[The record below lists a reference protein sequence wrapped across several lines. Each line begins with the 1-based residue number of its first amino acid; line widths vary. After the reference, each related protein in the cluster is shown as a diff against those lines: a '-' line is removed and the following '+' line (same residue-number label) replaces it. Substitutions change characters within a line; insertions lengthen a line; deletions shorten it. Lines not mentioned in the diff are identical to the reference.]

1 MQVYYLYKEN
11 TFDEDFMKIIMNYE
25 HKLYFPIIKELL
37 DKNDIT
43 YYFKNRTLEHVITFF
58 KNIQPY
64 IPENDKEKFTE
75 YINQVIVKPTNLF
88 ELVVYTR
95 VKLMLERKLFSIAL
109 SDEVDYFY
117 FILKES
123 NLLPYFKKLSPI
135 EIKETLDLDKFKP
148 LNKYP
153 IDALLVILIILNFN
167 KINEYISL
175 LRESDSIICLKDSP
189 CKLLNTL
196 TEKQKDIFF
205 SYGILQELL

>member
-1 MQVYYLYKEN
+1 MYNNLYKEN
-11 TFDEDFMKIIMNYE
+11 AFDENFIENIVNYE
-25 HKLYFPIIKELL
+25 PELYFPIIKELL

-64 IPENDKEKFTE
+64 IPKNDKEKFTE
-75 YINQVIVKPTNLF
+75 YINQVIIKPTNLF
-88 ELVVYTR
+88 ELIVYNH
-95 VKLMLERKLFSIAL
+95 VYLMLKRRLFSIAL
-109 SDEVDYFY
+109 SDEVDHYY

-123 NLLPYFKKLSPI
+123 NLLPYFKELSPI

-167 KINEYISL
+167 KINEYILL
-175 LRESDSIICLKDSP
+175 LRESDSIICLKHSP

-205 SYGILQELL
+205 SYGVLQELL

>member
-1 MQVYYLYKEN
+1 MYNNLYKEN
-11 TFDEDFMKIIMNYE
+11 TFDENFIKNIVNYE
-25 HKLYFPIIKELL
+25 PELYFPIIKELL

-58 KNIQPY
+58 KNIRLY

-88 ELVVYTR
+88 ELIVYTH
-95 VKLMLERKLFSIAL
+95 VHFMLKKRLFSIAI
-109 SDEVDYFY
+109 SDEVDHFY

-123 NLLPYFKKLSPI
+123 TLLPYFKKLSPI

-167 KINEYISL
+167 KINEYIVL
-175 LRESDSIICLKDSP
+175 LSESDAIICFKNLP
-189 CKLLNTL
+189 CKLFNTL
-196 TEKQKDIFF
+196 TEEQKDIFF
-205 SYGILQELL
+205 SYEILQELL